1 MHPNPVF
8 HSDDQATGIAFVRQ
22 RGFGVLSVQGPEG
35 IVASHIPFVTE
46 TTHLDA
52 HAPRSNAIARLLRK
66 DGPMEAL
73 MIVSGPDGYI
83 SPDWYW
89 VEDQVPTWNYV
100 AVHLRG
106 EIALR
111 DAETLPGHLDQLSAV
126 FEDRLKPK
134 KPWTMGKMTDGVAE
148 KMMQMLVPL
157 RFTIRTIEQTWKLNQ
172 NKSETARMGA
182 AAGLEAT
189 GFGHEVGALAAHMRD
204 WVKE

>member
-1 MHPNPVF
+1 MHPNSVF

-22 RGFGVLSVQGPEG
+22 RGFGVLTIQGPDS
-35 IVASHIPFVTE
+35 IMASHLPFVTE
-46 TTHLDA
+46 TTHLDF
-52 HAPRSNAIARLLRK
+52 HVPRSNAIGRLLRQ
-66 DGPMEAL
+66 DGPREAL

-89 VEDQVPTWNYV
+89 VEDQVPTWNYI

-106 EIALR
+106 EVALR
-111 DAETLPGHLDQLSAV
+111 DPETLHGHLEQLSAT

-134 KPWTMGKMTDGVAE
+134 KPWVMDKMTDGVAE
-148 KMMQMLVPL
+148 KMMKMLIPM
-157 RFTIRTIEQTWKLNQ
+157 RFTIRTIEQTWKLGQ
-172 NKSETARMGA
+172 NKSDTARQGA

-189 GFGHEVGALAAHMRD
+189 GFGHEPATLARHMRE